1 MVGRE
6 FLVLLT
12 QSSLLGPVPE
22 RPISA
27 NPGLK
32 FCSRFCILPF
42 CVLPGVA
49 FCVIITVC
57 RSRGSTVFCKLQLHV
72 TSASLD
78 SSPISYL
85 FTYRHVPEY
94 LFRLHQR
101 MAQYLSHT
109 NAPLS
114 RSAPRCLRSFAPLQ
128 NRTEITSSYV

>member
-6 FLVLLT
+6 CLVLLT

-27 NPGLK
+27 NRGLK

-85 FTYRHVPEY
+85 FTYRHGPGIPVHTAPKSGTVPIPYYRATFEIGAA
-94 LFRLHQR
+94 LP
-101 MAQYLSHT
+101 AQLLS
-109 NAPLS
+109 S
-114 RSAPRCLRSFAPLQ
+114 
-128 NRTEITSSYV
+128 TESH